1 MERAIRRKFELY
13 DELRELL
20 LGTGEGNSPKRH
32 QPTSTG
38 AWAATALAR
47 TGSAICLC
55 VFVPSFASYNE
66 SFPRR
71 RPVEPGDDVSFRCVV

>member
-20 LGTGEGNSPKRH
+20 LGTGEEELAEAAP
-32 QPTSTG
+32 PTSTG
-38 AWAATALAR
+38 AWAATAPAR
-47 TGSAICLC
+47 IGSAICLC